1 MGGFTLPL
9 TSQEE
14 GISFS
19 SPNLHVVVLF
29 ILSEELL
36 TILEVI
42 FFFFEVLRPAA
53 FRMKQEC
60 LEKAVESNFK

>member
-9 TSQEE
+9 VSQEE

-42 FFFFEVLRPAA
+42 FFFEVLRPEA

-60 LEKAVESNFK
+60 LEKAVESNLK

>member
-14 GISFS
+14 GMSFS

-42 FFFFEVLRPAA
+42 FFEVLRPAA